1 MIDKEIII
9 EKVKDE
15 YSELAKGASECC
27 GAREGF
33 ASRSS
38 TYDTGQIQGLP
49 QEAIAASAGCGN
61 PNAIGELRHGETV
74 VDFGSGG
81 GIDCF
86 VASQIVGKEG
96 QVIGVDMT
104 QEMYDLANDNKA
116 KIGAENVEFRLAQI
130 DETGI
135 ESNSV
140 DVIISNCVIV
150 LAPDKDAV
158 FREAVRILR
167 SGGRMHISDV
177 MLRSIL
183 PTNVVADMDNWT
195 QCIAGAEL
203 LDNYINMM
211 VDAGFSSVE
220 IVSDKPFKA
229 EGDEG
234 RVDSVRSINILA
246 VK

>member
-27 GAREGF
+27 GVREGF

-61 PNAIGELRHGETV
+61 PNAIGELRRGETV

-81 GIDCF
+81 EIDCF

-104 QEMYDLANDNKA
+104 QKMYDLANDNKA
-116 KIGAENVEFRLAQI
+116 TVGAENVEFRLAQI

-183 PTNVVADMDNWT
+183 PTTVVTDMDNWT

-234 RVDSVRSINILA
+234 WTDSVRSINILA

>member
-1 MIDKEIII
+1 MLDKEIII

-27 GAREGF
+27 GVREGF
-33 ASRSS
+33 
-38 TYDTGQIQGLP
+38 
-49 QEAIAASAGCGN
+49 AGCGN
-61 PNAIGELRHGETV
+61 PNAIGELRHGETGV
-74 VDFGSGG
+74 EFGSGG

-167 SGGRMHISDV
+167 SGGRMHISDI

-234 RVDSVRSINILA
+234 WTDSVRSINILA

>member
-9 EKVKDE
+9 EKVRDE

-27 GAREGF
+27 GVREGF

-38 TYDTGQIQGLP
+38 TYSTDQIQGLP

-61 PNAIGELRHGETV
+61 PNAIGELRQGETV

-104 QEMYDLANDNKA
+104 QEMYDLANNNKA
-116 KIGAENVEFRLAQI
+116 KVGVKNVEFRLAQI
-130 DETGI
+130 DKTGI

-177 MLRSIL
+177 MLRRVL
-183 PTNVVADMDNWT
+183 PANVVADMDNWT
-195 QCIAGAEL
+195 HCVAGAEL

-211 VDAGFSSVE
+211 ANAGFSNVE
-220 IVSDKPFKA
+220 IISDKPFKA
-229 EGDEG
+229 EVDE
-234 RVDSVRSINILA
+234 DWMNSVRSVNILA

>member
-1 MIDKEIII
+1 MLDKEIII

-27 GAREGF
+27 G
-33 ASRSS
+33 
-38 TYDTGQIQGLP
+38 
-49 QEAIAASAGCGN
+49 
-61 PNAIGELRHGETV
+61 V
-74 VDFGSGG
+74 
-81 GIDCF
+81 
-86 VASQIVGKEG
+86 
-96 QVIGVDMT
+96 
-104 QEMYDLANDNKA
+104 
-116 KIGAENVEFRLAQI
+116 
-130 DETGI
+130 
-135 ESNSV
+135 
-140 DVIISNCVIV
+140 
-150 LAPDKDAV
+150 
-158 FREAVRILR
+158 REAARIFR

-177 MLRSIL
+177 ILRSIL

-211 VDAGFSSVE
+211 VDAGFSSVG

-234 RVDSVRSINILA
+234 WMDSVRSINILA

>member
-9 EKVKDE
+9 EKLKYE

-27 GAREGF
+27 GVKEGF

-104 QEMYDLANDNKA
+104 EKMYDLANDNKT
-116 KIGAENVEFRLAQI
+116 KVGAENVEFRLAQI

-177 MLRSIL
+177 MLKSIL

-211 VDAGFSSVE
+211 VDTGFSSVE
-220 IVSDKPFKA
+220 IVSDKPFKD

-234 RVDSVRSINILA
+234 WMDSVRSINILA